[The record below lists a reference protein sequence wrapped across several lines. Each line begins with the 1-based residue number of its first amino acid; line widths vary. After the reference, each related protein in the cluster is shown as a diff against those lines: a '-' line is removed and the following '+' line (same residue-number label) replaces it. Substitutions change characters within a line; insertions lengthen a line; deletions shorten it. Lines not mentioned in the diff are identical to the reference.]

1 MPSTP
6 AVAFPGTGR
15 MGLPMAVNLRDDRG
29 DTFVDVPASG
39 SERNG
44 TP

>member
-1 MPSTP
+1 
-6 AVAFPGTGR
+6 
-15 MGLPMAVNLRDDRG
+15 MAVNLRDDRG

>member
-1 MPSTP
+1 MTSKP

-15 MGLPMAVNLRDDRG
+15 MRLPMAMNPRDDRG
-29 DTFVDVPASG
+29 DTFAAGPASG
-39 SERNG
+39 SERTG